1 MKKVNVTTM
10 PVPSKPGPKI
20 ISYDQL
26 EKSVGGAKKSEG
38 SGVFKGELK
47 KPGK

>member
-1 MKKVNVTTM
+1 MKKINVTTM

-26 EKSVGGAKKSEG
+26 VKKGGSQEPKG
-38 SGVFKGELK
+38 PFKGEVK
-47 KPGK
+47 NPSK